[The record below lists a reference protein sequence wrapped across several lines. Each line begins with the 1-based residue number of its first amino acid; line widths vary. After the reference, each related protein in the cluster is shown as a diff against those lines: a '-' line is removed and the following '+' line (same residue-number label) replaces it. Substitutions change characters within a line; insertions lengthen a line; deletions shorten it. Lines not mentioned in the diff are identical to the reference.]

1 MKRSIVLRLSAMFGI
16 VSLLVFTL
24 VGCGL
29 FVMMER
35 QLFAELRATLDTR
48 TKVAE
53 MIVSHRPRPC
63 AGVSCRKSSPTSNR
77 PTARRTTVDSP
88 NPDFRFGTPVDGV
101 PVGAPFGAF
110 QRYALNHST
119 YDVMTKT
126 VMVAGN
132 GERPTLKLT
141 VASSCERTQRMLR
154 RFGWTLAGLITI
166 ATIITLLLSRA
177 VARFSRAARPA
188 VAGRLGDQPRESPPA
203 AADRRAAARAAR
215 PRHVVQRCARPHPA
229 NLRAARG
236 VQRGRRA
243 RAAHAGQHPDRPD
256 PGRADQPR
264 PHGRADGADAAVEP
278 RGIRAAARDHQRHAV
293 PVAQRR
299 GERATDLKDVSL
311 ADEVRRMLDFL
322 EIPLDEAQ
330 LRAELHGDAR
340 AAVDPSLFR
349 RAMTNLLIN
358 AIQHS
363 APGATVSVTIVRRDT
378 LVEMSV
384 ANPGEPIDPPAL
396 ARIRALLP
404 ARGSARE
411 QQGEP
416 RPGLSIV
423 KAVAE
428 MHGGSVFVAC
438 SGGINTFGFSVSTKP
453 CAGGLLPRPTGT
465 RPGRRTRRA
474 RCTDGGR
481 ASRRPPRFR
490 PALDCRE
497 RRPGRIRVRFAACS
511 RHARGD
517 IANRSRNTRLKC
529 DMSLNPQRNAMSDTR
544 SIAHCGF
551 ARSCAHR
558 SSRRFN
564 T

>member
-53 MIVSHRPRPC
+53 MIVSH
-63 AGVSCRKSSPTSNR
+63 ALTSER
-77 PTARRTTVDSP
+77 GRLMQEKLADLEPPDGSTRYQVDST
-88 NPDFRFGTPVDGV
+88 NPDFRFGKPVDGV

-110 QRYALNHST
+110 QRYALNDSS

-126 VMVAGN
+126 VTVAGN
-132 GERPTLKLT
+132 GERPTLRLI

-154 RFGWTLAGLITI
+154 RFGWTLAGLIAI

-177 VARFSRAARPA
+177 VARFGLAPLDRLSQDASAISLANRRQRLHTNALPAELRDLATSFNGALDRIQQTYARLEAFNADVAHELRTPISILIGQTQVALTSRDRT
-188 VAGRLGDQPRESPPA
+188 VERMRQTLQSNLEEFERLRVIINDMLFLSRS
-203 AADRRAAARAAR
+203 D
-215 PRHVVQRCARPHPA
+215 
-229 NLRAARG
+229 
-236 VQRGRRA
+236 
-243 RAAHAGQHPDRPD
+243 
-256 PGRADQPR
+256 
-264 PHGRADGADAAVEP
+264 
-278 RGIRAAARDHQRHAV
+278 
-293 PVAQRR
+293 R

-330 LRAELHGDAR
+330 LHAELHGDAR

-363 APGATVSVTIVRRDT
+363 SPGATLHVTITRRDT
-378 LVEMSV
+378 LVEMAVS
-384 ANPGEPIDPPAL
+384 NPGEPIDPVQRSHVFERFYRL
-396 ARIRALLP
+396 EEARANSKENHGL
-404 ARGSARE
+404 
-411 QQGEP
+411 
-416 RPGLSIV
+416 GLSIV

-438 SGGINTFGFSVSTKP
+438 SGGINTFGFSVSTEP
-453 CAGGLLPRPTGT
+453 CAGGPLRAGDATDATDATGVVDS
-465 RPGRRTRRA
+465 
-474 RCTDGGR
+474 TD
-481 ASRRPPRFR
+481 SR
-490 PALDCRE
+490 PA
-497 RRPGRIRVRFAACS
+497 
-511 RHARGD
+511 HAPR
-517 IANRSRNTRLKC
+517 AL
-529 DMSLNPQRNAMSDTR
+529 
-544 SIAHCGF
+544 H
-551 ARSCAHR
+551 
-558 SSRRFN
+558 
-564 T
+564 